1 MTTAINLP
9 NWWMPE
15 IENYLSRQLD
25 RLDRQSIEQRT
36 NRLSEKIRERNF
48 PTLFGNSDSDQM
60 DSLWESIE
68 DMALAGVVELQRMR
82 RHVGVDPWNNAS
94 LEFLPQAEER
104 VRTWLN
110 RPQQTAEEMAWQ
122 LAVNLQQ
129 DAFGKQIEWWRRNV
143 DSVAGQQEAEVIARW
158 RQLAIHLPSNLT
170 LRQLSAKFFFGDSK
184 WLETREQ
191 ALHKLP
197 GLISYAPRKLILQ
210 VHLPA
215 SFTGILIVENQDTF
229 LYLQQLD
236 HPIINQLA
244 LVNSGGF
251 RSSSDR
257 ALNRQALHF
266 YYSENSQFTQH
277 HRQTFEQA
285 WFASGNHQSAPITNQ
300 QQPSNKLPV
309 WYWGDLDWAGMSIL
323 SGLQKSFSHIDAW
336 QPGYQPMAQMLALGD
351 GHIPQQA
358 GKQNQP
364 IVTHTHCQYADDYL
378 IPLMLKHKKFVD
390 QECVTG
396 FG

>member
-1 MTTAINLP
+1 MTNAINP
-9 NWWMPE
+9 PRWWCAE
-15 IENYLSRQLD
+15 IEKYLSRQLD
-25 RLDRQSIEQRT
+25 RLDRQPIEERT
-36 NRLSEKIRERNF
+36 NRLAEKIRERNF
-48 PTLFGNSDSDQM
+48 PTLFGNGDSDEM

-68 DMALAGVVELQRMR
+68 DMALAGVVELQKMR
-82 RHVGVDPWNNAS
+82 RHVGVEVGVGSDPWNNAS
-94 LEFLPQAEER
+94 LEFLPEAEDR
-104 VRTWLN
+104 VRIWLN

-122 LAVNLQQ
+122 LAVNLQK

-143 DSVAGQQEAEVIARW
+143 DSVAGQQEAEVVARW

-170 LRQLSAKFFFGDSK
+170 LRQLSAKYFFGDSK

-210 VHLPA
+210 VHLPKT
-215 SFTGILIVENQDTF
+215 FNGILIVENQDTF

-251 RSSSDR
+251 RSNSDR

-266 YYSENSQFTQH
+266 YYSENSRSNHQS
-277 HRQTFEQA
+277 FEQA
-285 WFASGNHQSAPITNQ
+285 WFASGNHQQTQI

-323 SGLQKSFSHIDAW
+323 SGLQKSFHHIDAW
-336 QPGYQPMAQMLALGD
+336 QPGYQPMAQMLEQGD
-351 GHIPQQA
+351 GHVPEQA
-358 GKQNQP
+358 AKQNQP
-364 IVTHTHCQYADDYL
+364 VITHTNCKYADDYL
-378 IPLMLKHKKFVD
+378 ILLMLKHKRFVD
-390 QECVTG
+390 QECVLG